1 VTSKNYTEAEMALTD
16 QYVTVDGLRARY
28 FEDGDGP
35 PTLLLHGA
43 ALGSS
48 ADVWERSLPQ
58 LAREGRRVIAYDHPG
73 FGFTD
78 NPSDASAGYR
88 RDFILKFM
96 DALGLAQAAIVG
108 HSASGGQAMDA
119 ALRNPERISAL
130 VILGTRSLLPP
141 LPGETA
147 PPGGAEEAPDH
158 EPTIDDVRE
167 VLEEQLYHHELITPE
182 LLERRL
188 RVAVGKNHQAGL
200 ARRQSGRP
208 AGGQG
213 TPIWQRIGEAQV
225 PLLFI
230 YGRDDGGDPAAR
242 VAIAKERHPTL
253 EFHVLDQCKHLVQ
266 LDQEAEFVRLTSR
279 FLPSQARA
287 AV

>member
-1 VTSKNYTEAEMALTD
+1 MEAGMAFTD
-16 QYVTVDGLRARY
+16 KYVTVDGLRTRY
-28 FEDGDGP
+28 FEDGEGP
-35 PTLLLHGA
+35 ATLLLHGA

-48 ADVWERSLPQ
+48 ADVWERTLPR
-58 LAREGRRVIAYDHPG
+58 LARDGRRVIAYDHPG
-73 FGFTD
+73 FGLTD

-96 DALGLAQAAIVG
+96 DALGLESAAVVG

-119 ALRNPERISAL
+119 VLRSPERFSAL
-130 VILGTRSLLPP
+130 VVLGTRSLLPP

-158 EPTIDDVRE
+158 EPTIADVRE

-182 LLERRL
+182 LLECRL

-200 ARRQSGRP
+200 ARRQAPRP

-213 TPIWQRIGEAQV
+213 TPLWQRIGEARV
-225 PLLFI
+225 PLLLI

-242 VAIAKERHPTL
+242 VAIAKQNHPTL
-253 EFHVLDQCKHLVQ
+253 EFHVIDHCKHLVQ
-266 LDQEAEFVRLTSR
+266 LDAEDEFVSIASR

-287 AV
+287 LI